1 MRSTFAF
8 AALFASAAFAGATT
22 VLTPSGGERLAANT
36 YLVPEGGSILHVD
49 ASTVHVLD
57 SEGAVVKQVAVD
69 ASAVRP
75 AASKTTSG
83 PAPLKTGWITF
94 ASWLNQGSSPISSF
108 TTSWTVPPVP
118 KTENGQTV
126 FLFNSI
132 EPNSGH
138 AILQPVLQYGG
149 SAAGGGQ
156 YWAVASWYLVGN
168 STFHTKPVKVSA
180 GKKLNGIITLL
191 SSSGSTH
198 DYHTAFT
205 NVDGTA
211 LKASNAAELT
221 WATETLEAYSI
232 KSINDYPAGSTVF
245 SDINLKLK
253 NGNVPSVSWAHS
265 DDTKDGLS
273 TVIDTNGAK
282 NAKITINRRRRE
294 HIGEVRTGETDCDGA
309 GSSGTTGGN
318 AFSKPSANKSV
329 ESHVHC
335 AWLVGPGFST
345 IDFELREDCGACLGV
360 SGEAKQRLVALPSSP
375 PPLRGPTSAISES
388 SQATTPSAYDT
399 DNTMS
404 GKRDSRP
411 GTSSGAASGSGAA
424 NGATVKPTASQLRA
438 TASATAGKTTSTS
451 TPQST
456 STSTPIPGP
465 SSSRQP
471 PSQSQTQP
479 QQPPPTATS
488 PPPAPMSPTGT
499 SKLPRFLQSPTQRD
513 RSKSLSMDPPRPPS
527 SASTSSSSAGPR
539 RTGRFLGLGRD
550 KDKERERER
559 ERIREAERADP
570 SAAELLAM
578 QDDGYDDTDMDML
591 QSPSSPTSFD
601 IAMSSSPPS
610 AYATARPRTRADRQF
625 SASTP
630 PGSASSHSNSSS
642 HSHSSHYSA
651 TSPNTLHVVR
661 SPSRLSAGGDG
672 LTTRLSGW
680 FSHIAG
686 STSDLSLTS
695 TIGAAASLATSTSR
709 TISSASSSRKQQS
722 SSSSRKEGSSG
733 SGKGGGGGGLLDK
746 AVRYLL
752 DGDAN
757 PDRSTAEIWL
767 MGVRMDGWSRE
778 DEERFARTQ
787 NRNHPQS
794 PSSKHH
800 NHQQQ
805 QAQAQAQLDD
815 LVPDPGP
822 WPAAFHGAFYAQVWC
837 TYRAGFPEPI
847 RDLAGVEVLG
857 APLVFPPP
865 SAVAPSSA
873 AVRAPP
879 MHSPTQS
886 DASASSYA
894 SSSPSSSTH
903 GHGSGHSTASS
914 TGGGGGKRKWW
925 PLSLGNMGSS
935 KGWSSDAGWGCMLR
949 TTQSL
954 LATALMRVGAP
965 PLQPSSAPPFPPA
978 SPTTHAAHARLLS
991 WFADAPAAPFSVHR
1005 MALAGKKAG
1014 KDVGMWFGPSAAGV
1028 AVRTLVEGF
1037 SGCGVGVAL
1046 GGDGGTVWSGDV
1058 MKASWVPGAGGS
1070 GGALGDSASLRGGAT
1085 GSGKSWGGRPVLVLV
1100 GVRLGLE
1107 GVNPVY
1113 YETIKTLFTFPQS
1126 VGIAGGRPSS
1136 SYYFVGVQGDGLFY
1150 LDPHHSR
1157 PTVPLR
1163 PYLEDDS
1170 VYNSHQAQP
1179 PPPHKRTPSYS
1190 HVYGRGGSMS
1200 PERAGSMSPER
1211 DRGGSLS
1218 PELERRGGSLS
1229 PDPYRPM
1236 TEDELVYNPN
1246 PNLRR
1251 SVSPAAIS
1259 FPNVHTMSP
1268 AEEAHWQRAYSLAE
1282 LRTYHCERVRKM
1294 PMAGLDPS
1302 MLIGFLVRSEE
1313 EWVDLRRRIG
1323 ELPRT
1328 IFAIQDDVP
1337 SWGGDDDDELDGIS
1351 DPEEEPVVDVEVEGE
1366 GDDAEGDDGDV
1377 SSVSHASNWSHPPAF
1392 GKHPHT
1398 LKHAQPHTH
1407 VHSDSASTTH
1417 SKSTTGTGTST
1428 GSSASQVDTED
1439 TEEDA
1444 VGPITPLPGSTSSFD
1459 LSIGAGKGKG
1469 VVREDDEDED
1479 EDDEDGFVDAASE
1492 VLDDND
1498 PEEEPEG
1505 EGDIE
1510 DDWVDP
1516 VSTPAPVPAAP
1527 AKARAPMPVVAPP
1540 PPVKKSRS
1548 AKSTTSS
1555 SSASSS
1561 SKTKTTASAGRKS
1574 KSGSAGKKA
1583 VPVPV
1588 PVPNVHY
1595 PFPGSGEGDE
1605 GDEEDEP
1612 HFGVGERDRNITVV
1626 APKVKT
1632 GQSRSQRRARD
1643 GGRTQSGGV
1652 RGVLTED

>member
-1 MRSTFAF
+1 
-8 AALFASAAFAGATT
+8 
-22 VLTPSGGERLAANT
+22 
-36 YLVPEGGSILHVD
+36 
-49 ASTVHVLD
+49 
-57 SEGAVVKQVAVD
+57 
-69 ASAVRP
+69 
-75 AASKTTSG
+75 
-83 PAPLKTGWITF
+83 
-94 ASWLNQGSSPISSF
+94 
-108 TTSWTVPPVP
+108 
-118 KTENGQTV
+118 
-126 FLFNSI
+126 
-132 EPNSGH
+132 
-138 AILQPVLQYGG
+138 
-149 SAAGGGQ
+149 
-156 YWAVASWYLVGN
+156 
-168 STFHTKPVKVSA
+168 
-180 GKKLNGIITLL
+180 
-191 SSSGSTH
+191 
-198 DYHTAFT
+198 
-205 NVDGTA
+205 
-211 LKASNAAELT
+211 
-221 WATETLEAYSI
+221 
-232 KSINDYPAGSTVF
+232 
-245 SDINLKLK
+245 
-253 NGNVPSVSWAHS
+253 
-265 DDTKDGLS
+265 
-273 TVIDTNGAK
+273 
-282 NAKITINRRRRE
+282 
-294 HIGEVRTGETDCDGA
+294 
-309 GSSGTTGGN
+309 
-318 AFSKPSANKSV
+318 
-329 ESHVHC
+329 
-335 AWLVGPGFST
+335 
-345 IDFELREDCGACLGV
+345 
-360 SGEAKQRLVALPSSP
+360 
-375 PPLRGPTSAISES
+375 
-388 SQATTPSAYDT
+388 
-399 DNTMS
+399 
-404 GKRDSRP
+404 
-411 GTSSGAASGSGAA
+411 
-424 NGATVKPTASQLRA
+424 
-438 TASATAGKTTSTS
+438 
-451 TPQST
+451 
-456 STSTPIPGP
+456 
-465 SSSRQP
+465 
-471 PSQSQTQP
+471 
-479 QQPPPTATS
+479 
-488 PPPAPMSPTGT
+488 MSPTGT

-559 ERIREAERADP
+559 ERIREVERADP

-625 SASTP
+625 SASIP
-630 PGSASSHSNSSS
+630 PGSASSHSNLSS

-651 TSPNTLHVVR
+651 TSLNTLHVVR

-709 TISSASSSRKQQS
+709 TISSASSSRKQHS

-746 AVRYLL
+746 AVC
-752 DGDAN
+752 
-757 PDRSTAEIWL
+757 TAEIWL

-778 DEERFARTQ
+778 DEER
-787 NRNHPQS
+787 N
-794 PSSKHH
+794 
-800 NHQQQ
+800 QQQ
-805 QAQAQAQLDD
+805 QTQAQAQLDD
-815 LVPDPGP
+815 LVPDAGP
-822 WPAAFHGAFYAQVWC
+822 WPAAFHAVFYAQVWC

-847 RDLAGVEVLG
+847 CYL
-857 APLVFPPP
+857 
-865 SAVAPSSA
+865 
-873 AVRAPP
+873 AVRVPP
-879 MHSPTQS
+879 MHSLTQI

-894 SSSPSSSTH
+894 SSSPSSSMH

-965 PLQPSSAPPFPPA
+965 PLQPSSAPPFPPL

-1058 MKASWVPGAGGS
+1058 MKASWVPGHG
-1070 GGALGDSASLRGGAT
+1070 GGAGAGGDSASLRGAAGT
-1085 GSGKSWGGRPVLVLV
+1085 GKAWGGRPVLVLV

-1113 YETIKTLFTFPQS
+1113 YETIKVSFSAFFLSVSFLLAIFLLFYLPLTRGCFLHLHQDADSLLQTLFTFPQS

-1136 SYYFVGVQGDGLFY
+1136 SHCFVSVQDDVLFY
-1150 LDPHHSR
+1150 LDPYHSR
-1157 PTVPLR
+1157 PTVPVR
-1163 PYLEDDS
+1163 PYLEYDS
-1170 VYNSHQAQP
+1170 VYGHA
-1179 PPPHKRTPSYS
+1179 
-1190 HVYGRGGSMS
+1190 YGRGGSMS

-1246 PNLRR
+1246 LRR
-1251 SVSPAAIS
+1251 SVSPAALPI
-1259 FPNVHTMSP
+1259 PNVHTMSP

-1351 DPEEEPVVDVEVEGE
+1351 DPEEEPVVDVDVEVE

-1392 GKHPHT
+1392 GKHAHT

-1459 LSIGAGKGKG
+1459 LSIGAAGRKGKG
-1469 VVREDDEDED
+1469 VVREDNDDDDDGDED

-1505 EGDIE
+1505 DIE

-1516 VSTPAPVPAAP
+1516 VSTPAPAPPAA
-1527 AKARAPMPVVAPP
+1527 ARAPTVVASPLPP

-1561 SKTKTTASAGRKS
+1561 SKTKTKSASAASAGRKS
-1574 KSGSAGKKA
+1574 GKKA
-1583 VPVPV
+1583 VPVPVPV